1 MPREVGGVD
10 SDRRVERRVVRSM
23 SASRESFEETAFDF
37 VTRFENVFCLWGTRA
52 SYIHTTW
59 NAIAIFD
66 T

>member
-1 MPREVGGVD
+1 
-10 SDRRVERRVVRSM
+10 M